1 MHTQL
6 LYPGAVADDGT
17 GTVLR
22 DAAFILNNMILR
34 LAGSAWRQPVL
45 AVLDAPPVAPSHQQR
60 WLIGASPTGAFA
72 GKTDQIAEWVGTP
85 SGAAPVNTWS
95 FEPPTEGALV
105 IDIAAAKLLRW
116 SGSAWVEAVGAGS
129 VDWGTVTGKPD
140 FFPPAAHSHAFG
152 ELTAVPAL
160 LLALAGLGGDG
171 LVQKAGDSFA
181 TLATTAFGLALLGG
195 ADAPAVRALLG
206 LGAAALLPTS
216 GVGGVVTR
224 GADNKIAPGDLP
236 AIALNDTFEAGSDAA
251 MLGLAAQKGDA
262 CVRTD
267 LSKTFLLAAD
277 PASVLT
283 NWKEVLAPVGGGL
296 TSVFGATGPA
306 VTIPGLTG
314 LAGAIDPADEVAVYD
329 ASAGAHR
336 RASLATLLAGTTGL
350 TSAAPADIG
359 PLAAAG
365 TATTAARADHV
376 HRLPATGVAAGTYTN
391 PTLTID
397 GVGRV
402 TSASNGS
409 LSNAA
414 VIQPYYGGTITSNV
428 LPIDAMA
435 ISVSR
440 FYRFLLD
447 TNPGQDNITI
457 RLPSLPASGPSG
469 GWVELIVCIVQP
481 QAYKGTKTVT
491 LQGPG
496 GTAIAWENSF
506 VPPLNLAPNAETY
519 YVFRGG
525 ALDAQ
530 WRGRAM
536 DAPGAGTTFF
546 NGILSGGSILNARL
560 VGVREEKQA
569 RIDVSTS
576 ATLPAITNHNTYHYR
591 LTGNVTLTL
600 PSRLNNANC
609 IIGLTLIL
617 DQDATGG
624 RTLTL
629 NAPSGETIKWHGG
642 AMGSIATGPNTRTRI
657 ALSAAQGE
665 TRWDA
670 AIVYKEA

>member
-45 AVLDAPPVAPSHQQR
+45 ATLDTPPLAPSHQQR
-60 WLIGASPTGAFA
+60 WLIGASPSGAFA
-72 GKTDQIAEWVGTP
+72 GKTGQIAEWVGTP
-85 SGAAPVNTWS
+85 SGAAPVNAWS
-95 FEPPTEGALV
+95 FEPPTDGALV

-116 SGSAWVEAVGAGS
+116 SGATWVEAVSAGA
-129 VDWGTVTGKPD
+129 VDWGDVTGKPD
-140 FFPPAAHSHAFG
+140 FFPPSAHSHAFG

-171 LVQKAGDSFA
+171 LVQKAGGSLA
-181 TLATTAFGLALLGG
+181 TLAATAFGLALLGG

-236 AIALNDTFEAGSDAA
+236 AIALNDIFEAGSDAA
-251 MLGLAAQKGDA
+251 MLALTAQKGDA

-267 LSKTFLLAAD
+267 LSKTYLLAAD
-277 PASVLT
+277 PASVLA
-283 NWKEVLAPVGGGL
+283 NWKEVLAPVGSGL

-314 LAGAIDPADEVAVYD
+314 LAGAIDPADEVALYD

-359 PLAAAG
+359 TVAAVG
-365 TATTAARADHV
+365 SATSAARADHV
-376 HRLPATGVAAGTYTN
+376 HKLPTSGVAPGTYTN
-391 PTLTID
+391 ATLTVD
-397 GVGRV
+397 QFGRL
-402 TSASNGS
+402 TSASSGS
-409 LSNAA
+409 SSG
-414 VIQPYYGGTITSNV
+414 IGTV
-428 LPIDAMA
+428 AGDPLKG
-435 ISVSR
+435 ISV
-440 FYRFLLD
+440 
-447 TNPGQDNITI
+447 TT
-457 RLPSLPASGPSG
+457 
-469 GWVELIVCIVQP
+469 
-481 QAYKGTKTVT
+481 
-491 LQGPG
+491 
-496 GTAIAWENSF
+496 
-506 VPPLNLAPNAETY
+506 
-519 YVFRGG
+519 
-525 ALDAQ
+525 
-530 WRGRAM
+530 
-536 DAPGAGTTFF
+536 AGTTATVAF
-546 NGILSGGSILNARL
+546 NGLALPGLTAELAASAAHFVIMKTDGTPGQIHMGLLVANLAARATPADADHLMTSAAAGGTTALGKTTIAQLFNGRVLQNSKLIGITEA
-560 VGVREEKQA
+560 KQA
-569 RIDVSTS
+569 PTNVSVT
-576 ATLPAITNHNTYHYR
+576 ATLPVFGTQNTYHYR
-591 LTGNVTLTL
+591 LTGNATLTL
-600 PSRLNNANC
+600 PARPAASNT
-609 IIGLTLIL
+609 IIGLTLII

-629 NAPSGETIKWHGG
+629 NAPGGETIKWNGG
-642 AMGSIATGPNTRTRI
+642 VMGSIATAPNARTRI